1 VPACPA
7 LLRGAA
13 LEVLAYARPAG
24 AILGVQVAQL
34 GILLRAPG
42 VLQAWGVNGQ
52 HKVGL
57 GQLVEDALWK
67 NQA

>member
-1 VPACPA
+1 M
-7 LLRGAA
+7 
-13 LEVLAYARPAG
+13 
-24 AILGVQVAQL
+24 AQL